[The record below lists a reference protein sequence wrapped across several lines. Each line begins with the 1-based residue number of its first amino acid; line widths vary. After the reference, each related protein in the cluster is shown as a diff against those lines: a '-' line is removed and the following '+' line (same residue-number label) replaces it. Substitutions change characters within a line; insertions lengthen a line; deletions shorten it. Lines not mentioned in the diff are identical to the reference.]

1 MSTNQ
6 AMQLNNV
13 TKRFKKKT
21 VINELNLVVQEGEFL
36 VLLGPSGC
44 GKSTTLRLMAGLEQ
58 VTSGSILINGKDIK
72 QADQF
77 ENNFAMVFQDY
88 ALYPNMTVYQNLEYA
103 LKVHK
108 VPKAE
113 REVRLNK
120 ILATLNLTDYQDRL
134 PGQLSGGQKQRVAL
148 GRGMAKKSNIFLL
161 DEPLSNIDVQLREK
175 ARDEIQSMH
184 DESHQTIVYVTHDQL
199 EAMSLGDRIAIMN
212 DGIIQMIDT
221 PDEIY
226 NHPVNLFVAEFVGV
240 PQINTLLGEY
250 TDGKVKFAGHSLI
263 SDSDRLRHINPTQSN
278 LFIGIRPENINV
290 SERAINDSAIPAVV
304 TKTVDY
310 GRYQELI
317 MLVDGDKLVKV
328 TTNNNR
334 FDIDDAVFLSL
345 VADKILLFDC
355 DTKQNI
361 EYKKAN

>member
-6 AMQLNNV
+6 AIQLNNV
-13 TKRFKKKT
+13 TKRFKKTT

-334 FDIDDAVFLSL
+334 FWIFVRACQRKV
-345 VADKILLFDC
+345 LL
-355 DTKQNI
+355 QA
-361 EYKKAN
+361 AN